1 MPIQSLLTLVIITV
15 CLAACQST
23 QQDDRATADIK
34 TLLKDELFPSYTLFR
49 VESEEDVFY
58 LGEEAKR
65 FAERSAYDNALN
77 AKNVSGFVNAI
88 LDYSDNGMVY
98 RNNANTVANTTFN
111 NRAANCL
118 SLSIM
123 TFALA
128 QHLGL
133 NTTFYEVDIPEYW
146 TRRDGFSLLNGHIN
160 LRVSAPETSMAIT
173 IGTTYADVDFDP
185 QVIRSHFPRIPVS
198 QKSVL
203 AMFYNNKGADAF
215 VANSY
220 TRAYSYFRAAAKVA
234 PTLQQTWTNLGVLY
248 RMQGDFEQAQRTY
261 EHALSLDP
269 ENLTVWENLAI
280 LYRYQNRREEAAE
293 LFSKIETKRKTNPFY
308 HFILGEQSFEDGK
321 FEKALSHYQRAVRLD
336 RKNHEVLFGMA
347 KTYFELGDTNN
358 AVRYL
363 KSAET
368 YAPDDY
374 SAERYS
380 SKLAVLARR

>member
-1 MPIQSLLTLVIITV
+1 MPKRSLVMLLITV
-15 CLAACQST
+15 VSLVACQST
-23 QQDDRATADIK
+23 QQSELAIADTK
-34 TLLKDELFPSYTLFR
+34 LLLKDKLFPSYHLFHI
-49 VESEEDVFY
+49 ESEEDVFY
-58 LGEEAKR
+58 LGEEAKH

-77 AKNVSGFVNAI
+77 AKNISGFVDAI

-128 QHLGL
+128 EHLGL

-160 LRVSAPETSMAIT
+160 LRVSAPETSMVIT
-173 IGTTYADVDFDP
+173 LGTTYADVDFDP
-185 QVIRSHFPRIPVS
+185 QVIRSHFPRVPVS
-198 QKSVL
+198 KKSVL

-220 TRAYSYFRAAAKVA
+220 TRAYSYFRAAAKVE
-234 PTLQQTWTNLGVLY
+234 PKLQQTWTNLGVLY
-248 RMQGDFEQAQRTY
+248 RMQGDFKQAQRVY

-280 LYRYQNRREEAAE
+280 LYRYQNKREEAAE

-308 HFILGEQSFEDGK
+308 HFILGEQSFEDGR

-347 KTYFELGDTNN
+347 KTYFELGDTYN